1 MKKFY
6 SHIIEMESVFVELDK
21 MDLED
26 YERVHLAK
34 LIDSNLHNSILEVIL
49 SELSEEDK
57 YIFLKYLSKDKH
69 DKLWEH
75 LNSKVDNI
83 EEKIKKVAED
93 LKVELH
99 KDIEESKKIKG

>member
-1 MKKFY
+1 
-6 SHIIEMESVFVELDK
+6 MESVFVELDK

-26 YERVHLAK
+26 HERVHLAK
-34 LIDSNLHNSILEVIL
+34 LIDSNLHNSIIEVIL

-57 YIFLKYLSKDKH
+57 YVFLKHLSKGKH

-83 EEKIKKVAED
+83 EDKIKNVADD